1 MHTLLCC
8 RCVDRPGL
16 LELASRLAGAVRL
29 TGLTMFEFKEDAA
42 GAPRLLEANPRIWGT
57 FPLTRASRSQIPLL
71 WCALAWNSG
80 NSDDAVPL
88 PELPRPLPK
97 KMVFA
102 VSDLMSAAG
111 NLRRGRPAPAAQSLL
126 DLLNP
131 AVADGLFEWGDP
143 RPGMAYIQTLFRKRL
158 HK

>member
-1 MHTLLCC
+1 
-8 RCVDRPGL
+8 
-16 LELASRLAGAVRL
+16 
-29 TGLTMFEFKEDAA
+29 MFEFKEDAA